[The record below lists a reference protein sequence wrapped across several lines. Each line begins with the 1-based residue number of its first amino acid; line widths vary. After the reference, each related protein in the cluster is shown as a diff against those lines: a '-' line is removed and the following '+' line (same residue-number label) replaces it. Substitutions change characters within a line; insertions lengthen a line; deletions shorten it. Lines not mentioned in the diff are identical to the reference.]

1 MARTK
6 QINRISV
13 VGSPGAG
20 KTTFALELQKK
31 TKLPLVHSDYFFLDP
46 EKDYLHNRETW
57 KKFSLTLNKP
67 KKWIIDGNDGSVIL
81 ERFEAA
87 DLVIFL
93 DIPLIICYW
102 GVLKRR
108 FKYHKKSRPGMHP
121 QWQETLNW
129 TFLKYIY
136 RWHTIHK
143 SRITTALHETSTDSV
158 ILKSHKQAEIF
169 LENF

>member
-121 QWQETLNW
+121 EWQETLNW
-129 TFLKYIY
+129 IFLKYIY
-136 RWHTIHK
+136 RWRKTHRK
-143 SRITTALHETSTDSV
+143 KLS
-158 ILKSHKQAEIF
+158 
-169 LENF
+169 NC